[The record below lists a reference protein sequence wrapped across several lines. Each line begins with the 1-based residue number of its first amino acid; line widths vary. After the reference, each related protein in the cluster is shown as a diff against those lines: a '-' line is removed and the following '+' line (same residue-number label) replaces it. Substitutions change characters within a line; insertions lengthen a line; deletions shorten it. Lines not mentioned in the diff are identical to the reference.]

1 MERLILLRDVPGK
14 SCRILQKYE
23 NRPRRRTIREVAEL
37 GAILPGPGF
46 LSRDPYHPWTIR
58 RIQYFMNFLII
69 LQEQLS
75 RVIKNNPRVI
85 LNLKEIVYA
94 RHLRE

>member
-46 LSRDPYHPWTIR
+46 LSRDSYHPIR

-85 LNLKEIVYA
+85 LIEEIMYA
-94 RHLRE
+94 RHLNNSE

>member
-46 LSRDPYHPWTIR
+46 LSRDPPMDHPEDTIFYEFPYHP
-58 RIQYFMNFLII
+58 
-69 LQEQLS
+69 S
-75 RVIKNNPRVI
+75 RTVVTSNK
-85 LNLKEIVYA
+85 K
-94 RHLRE
+94 

>member
-1 MERLILLRDVPGK
+1 MKTGQEEELFEKLQNLAQ
-14 SCRILQKYE
+14 SCQDQAFYPEI
-23 NRPRRRTIREVAEL
+23 RTTR
-37 GAILPGPGF
+37 
-46 LSRDPYHPWTIR
+46 WTIR

-85 LNLKEIVYA
+85 LIEEIVYA

>member
-1 MERLILLRDVPGK
+1 MKTGQEEELFEKLQNLAQ
-14 SCRILQKYE
+14 SCQDQAFYPEI
-23 NRPRRRTIREVAEL
+23 
-37 GAILPGPGF
+37 
-46 LSRDPYHPWTIR
+46 HPWTIR

-75 RVIKNNPRVI
+75 RVIKNNPREI
-85 LNLKEIVYA
+85 LIEEIVYA